1 MGRLKRAS
9 AATLKMVPEE
19 QAPEEVRAAYE
30 QIKAGFGAG
39 RVPAIYKVLANNPRL
54 LAAAVE
60 NRARIMDE
68 GELDPVLKEWLAWA
82 TVTLANNAFGVKV
95 HTARL
100 KKLGV
105 TDAQIIE
112 GLSVLQYFTGISAV
126 INGLAME
133 DDVDPEVLAALG

>member
-1 MGRLKRAS
+1 
-9 AATLKMVPEE
+9 V
-19 QAPEEVRAAYE
+19 V
-30 QIKAGFGAG
+30 
-39 RVPAIYKVLANNPRL
+39 
-54 LAAAVE
+54 

-82 TVTLANNAFGVKV
+82 TVTLANNVFGVKV

-126 INGLAME
+126 INGLAMD